1 MQTVFV
7 INRFGM
13 GQGNE
18 DLGNVL
24 IGAFL
29 KKVWA
34 KKDKPDMIIL
44 YNGGVKLLGQGSPYL
59 DALHGLEES
68 GVEIAACGTCLDHY
82 EIKDLSAG
90 RRSNMAEIV
99 DIMMTADKT
108 ITI

>member
-7 INRFGM
+7 INRYGM
-13 GQGNE
+13 GQGDE
-18 DLGNVL
+18 TLGDLL
-24 IGAFL
+24 MGAFL
-29 KKVWA
+29 KKIWA
-34 KKDKPDMIIL
+34 KRDKPDMIIL
-44 YNGGVKLLGQGSPYL
+44 YNGGVKLLNQQSAYL

-82 EIKDLSAG
+82 KIKDLPVG
-90 RRSNMAEIV
+90 RKSNMAEIV